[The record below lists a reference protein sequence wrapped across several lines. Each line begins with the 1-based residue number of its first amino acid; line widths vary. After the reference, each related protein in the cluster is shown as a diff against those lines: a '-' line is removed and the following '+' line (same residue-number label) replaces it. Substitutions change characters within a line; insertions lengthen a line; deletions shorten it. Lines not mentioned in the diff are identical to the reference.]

1 MRTFI
6 CAVHFV
12 CAQWIKKLDS
22 RNKNTAIN
30 AATLLAMIST
40 LYIFL
45 LAMTFNVRY
54 LDKIISIF
62 KQNPLLI
69 GALFYAVVLGVVF
82 LILGDFNGYRSRV
95 RSRINKG
102 SFKKYILGIKLWMFG
117 LIPMTGIMLIVR
129 LN

>member
-12 CAQWIKKLDS
+12 CAQWMKKLDS

-30 AATLLAMIST
+30 AAALLAMIST
-40 LYIFL
+40 VYSFL
-45 LAMTFNVRY
+45 LAMTFDIHY
-54 LDKIISIF
+54 LDKIISTF

-69 GALFYAVVLGVVF
+69 GALFYAIVIGIVF

-95 RSRINKG
+95 RSCINKG

>member
-1 MRTFI
+1 M
-6 CAVHFV
+6 
-12 CAQWIKKLDS
+12 KKLDS

-30 AATLLAMIST
+30 AAALLAMIST
-40 LYIFL
+40 VYSFL
-45 LAMTFNVRY
+45 LAMTFDIRH
-54 LDKIISIF
+54 LDKIISTF

-69 GALFYAVVLGVVF
+69 GALFYAIVIGIVF

-95 RSRINKG
+95 SSCINKG
-102 SFKKYILGIKLWMFG
+102 NFKKYILGIKLWMFG